1 MVNSVKAVG
10 LKKTYPPNTHAIAG
24 IDLVVKEGEWV
35 TVMGP
40 SGSGKT
46 TLLNLI
52 SCLDRPSSG
61 KLEVLGQ
68 DPSYMSDIQ
77 LTIFRRN
84 YLGMIFQQYHLI
96 PYLSALENVEIAQ
109 YFHSIIDR
117 ESAKETLVKLG
128 LSERLHHIPAK
139 LSGGEQQRVSV
150 ARALINDPKI
160 ILADEPTGNLDR
172 VNGLRIMEI
181 LKDLHESGQTIIF
194 ITHNPEMPK
203 WGDRTIFLSDG
214 RIMEQT

>member
-1 MVNSVKAVG
+1 
-10 LKKTYPPNTHAIAG
+10 G
-24 IDLVVKEGEWV
+24 IDLEVKEGEWV
-35 TVMGP
+35 TIMGP

-68 DPSYMSDIQ
+68 DPGSLSDMQ

-84 YLGMIFQQYHLI
+84 NLGMIFQQYHLI

-109 YFHSIIDR
+109 YFHSMVDR
-117 ESAKETLVKLG
+117 ESARETLVRLG
-128 LSERLHHIPAK
+128 LSERLNHIPAK

-172 VNGLRIMEI
+172 KNGLRIMEI
-181 LKDLHESGQTIIF
+181 LKGLHDSGQTIILV
-194 ITHNPEMPK
+194 THDPDMPK

-214 RIMEQT
+214 HVMEHT